1 MNNEL
6 VRELSSLKLSG
17 MVKTLAIRNQEAL
30 SSKLAYTDFLELLGE
45 DELNKRRDRLFA
57 RHLKQA
63 RVPEIKHL
71 EEFDWSFNPKLP
83 KTLIFDL
90 AYCPFYNAARRSAI
104 TGPSRNRENTY
115 CYGTDHSSATSRV
128 YRSLCLRFRP
138 VAKPL

>member
-1 MNNEL
+1 VNNEL

-71 EEFDWSFNPKLP
+71 GN
-83 KTLIFDL
+83 LIGH
-90 AYCPFYNAARRSAI
+90 SI
-104 TGPSRNRENTY
+104 PSYPR
-115 CYGTDHSSATSRV
+115 H
-128 YRSLCLRFRP
+128 
-138 VAKPL
+138 